1 MCGPLLASMRLG
13 VITGITGQDG
23 SYLAEFLLEKG
34 YHVIGLVRHTSHL
47 QEKRRIEHLL
57 SNPNLLLRVGDITD
71 SSSMQGLVSYIES
84 LAEGCEA
91 IEVYN
96 LAAQSFVKLSFDMP
110 EMTTYHNCIG
120 VTKLL
125 EAFRLSS
132 LRTRVRIYQA
142 SSSEMF
148 GKVLEVPQSETTPFY
163 PRSPY
168 GVTKVYAHW
177 MCKNYRESSG
187 MFVSNGI
194 LFNHESPRRSELFV
208 TRKVTRAAA
217 RISKGDTTP
226 LVLGNLNAQRD
237 WGHAAD
243 YVDAMWR
250 ILQHPVPDDWVIS
263 SNETHSVREL
273 VEVAFRAVG
282 LEITWSGTA
291 EHEVGTDQMGR
302 VLVTVSPEFYRP
314 TEVDLL
320 IGDSTKART
329 ELNWTPMHTF
339 ETLIQDMV
347 ASDLAIHS

>member
-1 MCGPLLASMRLG
+1 MRVG

-23 SYLAEFLLEKG
+23 SYLAELLLGKG
-34 YHVIGLVRHTSHL
+34 YKVIGIVRHTSHL
-47 QEKRRIEHLL
+47 QEKKRIQHLL
-57 SNPNLLLRVGDITD
+57 SNPNLILRVGDITD
-71 SSSMQGLVSYIES
+71 SSSMMSLVAYLES
-84 LAEGCEA
+84 MQTTDP

-96 LAAQSFVKLSFDMP
+96 LAAQSFVKLSFDLP

-125 EAFRLSS
+125 EAFRASS
-132 LRTRVRIYQA
+132 LRTTARIYQA

-148 GKVLEVPQSETTPFY
+148 GKVLEVPQTETTPFY

-168 GVTKVYAHW
+168 GVTKVYAYW
-177 MCKNYRESSG
+177 MGKNYRESSD

-208 TRKVTRAAA
+208 TRKVTAAAA
-217 RISKGDTTP
+217 RIARGDSTP

-243 YVDAMWR
+243 YVEAMWR
-250 ILQHPVPDDWVIS
+250 ILQHPTADDWVIS

-273 VEVAFRAVG
+273 VDVAFRAVG
-282 LEITWSGTA
+282 IHITWKGTG
-291 EHEVGTDQMGR
+291 EEEVGVDADGR
-302 VLVTVSPEFYRP
+302 ILVRVSPEFYRP

-320 IGDSTKART
+320 IGDSSKARS
-329 ELNWTPMHTF
+329 LLGWTPRYTF
-339 ETLIQDMV
+339 ETLIQEMV
-347 ASDLAIHS
+347 ANDLAIQS

>member
-1 MCGPLLASMRLG
+1 MRVG

-23 SYLAEFLLEKG
+23 SYLAELLLEKG
-34 YHVIGLVRHTSHL
+34 YLVVGIVRHTSHL
-47 QEKRRIEHLL
+47 QEKKRINHLI
-57 SNPNLLLRVGDITD
+57 SNSNLVLRVGDITD
-71 SSSMQGLVSYIES
+71 SSSMQSLVSYLQS
-84 LAEGCEA
+84 LNNCDA

-120 VTKLL
+120 VTKML
-125 EAFRLSS
+125 EAFRLSTI
-132 LRTRVRIYQA
+132 RTKVRIYQA

-148 GKVLEVPQSETTPFY
+148 GKVVEVPQTETTPFY

-177 MCKNYRESSG
+177 MAKNYRESSE

-208 TRKVTRAAA
+208 TRKVTMAAA
-217 RISKGDTTP
+217 RISRGDTTP
-226 LVLGNLNAQRD
+226 LILGNLNAKRD

-243 YVDAMWR
+243 YVEAMWR
-250 ILQHPVPDDWVIS
+250 ILQHDVPDDWVIS

-273 VEVAFRAVG
+273 VEVAFRVVG
-282 LEITWSGTA
+282 LHITWSGTG
-291 EHEVGTDQMGR
+291 ENEVGTDQFGR
-302 VLVTVSPEFYRP
+302 VIIKVSPEFYRP

-329 ELNWTPMHTF
+329 QLNWKPNYTF
-339 ETLIQDMV
+339 ESLIQEMV
-347 ASDLAIHS
+347 LSDLAIQS

>member
-1 MCGPLLASMRLG
+1 MRVG

-23 SYLAEFLLEKG
+23 SYLAELLLKKE
-34 YHVIGLVRHTSHL
+34 YHVLGLVRHTSHL
-47 QEKRRIEHLL
+47 QEKKRIEHLL
-57 SNPNLLLRVGDITD
+57 SHPNLTLRVGDITD
-71 SSSMQGLVSYIES
+71 SSSMQSLVSYLET
-84 LAEGCEA
+84 LNAEVV
-91 IEVYN
+91 EVYN

-110 EMTTYHNCIG
+110 EMTTHHNCIG

-125 EAFRLSS
+125 EAFRMSR
-132 LRTRVRIYQA
+132 LRPHVRIYQA
-142 SSSEMF
+142 SSSEMY
-148 GKVLEVPQSETTPFY
+148 GKVLEVPQTETTPFY

-168 GVTKVYAHW
+168 GVTKVYAYW
-177 MCKNYRESSG
+177 MSKNYRESSG

-208 TRKVTRAAA
+208 TRKVTAAAA
-217 RISKGDTTP
+217 RIAKGSTLP

-250 ILQHPVPDDWVIS
+250 ILQHPTPDDWVIS

-282 LEITWSGTA
+282 RQITWSGTGDQ
-291 EHEVGTDQMGR
+291 EIGTDQTGR
-302 VLVTVSPEFYRP
+302 VLVKVSPEFYRP

-320 IGDSTKART
+320 IGDSTKSRT
-329 ELNWTPMHTF
+329 QLQWVPTYTF
-339 ETLIQDMV
+339 ESLIQEMV
-347 ASDLAIHS
+347 ANDVAIQS